1 MEEAMKAILSSAALA
16 SIVVTSGLLVSTPT
30 FAQDNQP
37 CVGENCPATEMPDQ
51 GAGKKRMKS
60 IDQNEQVDPGNQGQ
74 SESTDQLPRKKR
86 AKGSPDNNVNVDVDV
101 DADVNVGTQK
111 SVRRGEWRFDST
123 RHQRR
128 RSKDATFRFYF
139 GGYWYP
145 QPYWEVYSIGGR
157 VSCGEGRAI
166 VAARFNRVRVVE
178 CRGGTYTYLGRRQG
192 DTYRILLNSRTGR
205 IVGRALI

>member
-1 MEEAMKAILSSAALA
+1 MKVVLSTTALA
-16 SIVVTSGLLVSTPT
+16 SLIVAGGLFTSIPA

-37 CVGENCPATEMPDQ
+37 CVGENCPAPGMPDQ
-51 GAGKKRMKS
+51 SGGKKRMKGV
-60 IDQNEQVDPGNQGQ
+60 DQNNQMDPGDQGQ
-74 SESTDQLPRKKR
+74 GETTGQPQRKKR
-86 AKGSPDNNVNVDVDV
+86 VQGTQQDNDVDVNV
-101 DADVNVGTQK
+101 DADVNVGAQK
-111 SVRRGEWRFDST
+111 NARRGDWKFDSS

-192 DTYRILLNSRTGR
+192 DTYRILLNARTGR